1 MAIEEVGGGVERV
14 SPISQRETSLK
25 QKGPHNVVDCAKN
38 ALCTSVLLGGVWA
51 RHPENDPVSEEERAG
66 RGVIELAAIVALNC
80 LDGGVK
86 LHANIR
92 EKVRN
97 DTESFGLKA

>member
-1 MAIEEVGGGVERV
+1 MTIEKIGGGVKRV
-14 SPISQRETSLK
+14 SPINQRETGLK

-38 ALCTSVLLGGVWA
+38 ALGTSVLLGGVWA

-66 RGVIELAAIVALNC
+66 QRVVELAAVVALNC

-86 LHANIR
+86 LRANIR

-97 DTESFGLKA
+97 NIESFRLET

>member
-1 MAIEEVGGGVERV
+1 MTVEKVGGSVERV
-14 SPISQRETSLK
+14 SPINRRETGLK

-38 ALCTSVLLGGVWA
+38 ALSAFVLLRGVWA
-51 RHPENDPVSEEERAG
+51 RHPENDLVSEEERAG
-66 RGVIELAAIVALNC
+66 RRVIELVAVVALNC

-86 LHANIR
+86 LRSNIR

-97 DTESFGLKA
+97 DTEGFRLKA

>member
-1 MAIEEVGGGVERV
+1 MTIEEVGGSVERV
-14 SPISQRETSLK
+14 SPINRRETSLK
-25 QKGPHNVVDCAKN
+25 HKGPHNVVDCAKN
-38 ALCTSVLLGGVWA
+38 ALCTSVLLGVVWA
-51 RHPENDPVSEEERAG
+51 QHPENDPVSEEERAG
-66 RGVIELAAIVALNC
+66 RGVIELAAVVALNY

-86 LHANIR
+86 LRANIR

>member
-1 MAIEEVGGGVERV
+1 MAVEEVGGGVERV
-14 SPISQRETSLK
+14 SPINRRKTGLK

-38 ALCTSVLLGGVWA
+38 ALGTSILLRGVWA
-51 RHPENDPVSEEERAG
+51 RHPENDFMSEEECAG
-66 RGVIELAAIVALNC
+66 RGVIKLAAIVALNC

-86 LHANIR
+86 LRANIR

-97 DTESFGLKA
+97 NIESFRLET

>member
-1 MAIEEVGGGVERV
+1 MSQPNKQEEDWPRTEG
-14 SPISQRETSLK
+14 T
-25 QKGPHNVVDCAKN
+25 HDVVHSAKSAFN
-38 ALCTSVLLGGVWA
+38 TSVLLGGVWA

-66 RGVIELAAIVALNC
+66 RRVVELAAVVALNC

-86 LHANIR
+86 LRANIR

-97 DTESFGLKA
+97 NIESFRLET